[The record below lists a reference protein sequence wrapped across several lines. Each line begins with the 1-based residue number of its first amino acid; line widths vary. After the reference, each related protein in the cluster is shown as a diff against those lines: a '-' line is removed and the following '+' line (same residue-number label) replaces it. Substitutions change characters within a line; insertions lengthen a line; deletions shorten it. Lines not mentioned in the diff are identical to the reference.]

1 MKRRALII
9 GNMGIE
15 NSCQSTFV
23 EGVTDDLAN
32 FYKFIRSDNGG
43 AWNRDEVIF
52 CRPNTINRTELL
64 NVISDERSKGEVDYW
79 LVFFSGHGWADR
91 AGESYLEVCPRE
103 KGDCD
108 ISLTDFMGALGR
120 SRVLLIS
127 DACRAIPIYESGGKL
142 PTVKS
147 FSDFVKEETDYRK
160 ECRRIYN
167 QKIAS
172 LPAST
177 IYSGLSCMFGETS
190 RDSGVYGGEYIHAVI
205 EKAKECIAFEK
216 SKGNSEERITTY
228 AYSFVHSLASPIV
241 LAKTSGTQTP
251 VYRGPKT
258 WQPPFCV
265 IPGQ

>member
-142 PTVKS
+142 PIVKS
-147 FSDFVKEETDYRK
+147 FSDSVKEETDYRK

-172 LPAST
+172 LPANT